1 MFLPVLLAKRSRK
14 TILPRN
20 QTHASRSKHDA
31 AVKKGQDQKRTQSNS
46 VTAEA
51 IVTLFRKG
59 PNDFK
64 HKDVPKGNKLDDD
77 GNIMY
82 RADGKTPL
90 SNGYS
95 YRTVPSFVQSSHLE
109 VRENGEHTA
118 MHLLLLLFLH
128 TLTSFLLSTAC

>member
-1 MFLPVLLAKRSRK
+1 M
-14 TILPRN
+14 
-20 QTHASRSKHDA
+20 
-31 AVKKGQDQKRTQSNS
+31 
-46 VTAEA
+46 TAEA

-59 PNDFK
+59 CSDFK

-95 YRTVPSFVQSSHLE
+95 YRTAFECACE
-109 VRENGEHTA
+109 V
-118 MHLLLLLFLH
+118 
-128 TLTSFLLSTAC
+128 